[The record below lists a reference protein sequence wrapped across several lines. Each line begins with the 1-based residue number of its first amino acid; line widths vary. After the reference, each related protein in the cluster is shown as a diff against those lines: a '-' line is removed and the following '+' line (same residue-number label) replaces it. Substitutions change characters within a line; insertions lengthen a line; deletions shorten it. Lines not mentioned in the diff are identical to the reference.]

1 MLEKH
6 IQKQIL
12 DYLSYRPGKFWRQN
26 TGAFK
31 GKYTSKRT
39 GVTKSRFVQFSIS
52 GAADI
57 TGVKDGRRIEI
68 EVKRPKKDQSP
79 EQIAFQELIESQ
91 GGLYVLARS
100 LEDVRKAGL

>member
-39 GVTKSRFVQFSIS
+39 GVTKTRFVQFGID
-52 GAADI
+52 GCADI
-57 TGVKDGRRIEI
+57 TGIKEGRRIEI
-68 EVKRPKKDQSP
+68 EVKRPKEKQNDN
-79 EQIAFQELIESQ
+79 QIAFQAMIESQ

-100 LEDVRKAGL
+100 LEDVQRAGL